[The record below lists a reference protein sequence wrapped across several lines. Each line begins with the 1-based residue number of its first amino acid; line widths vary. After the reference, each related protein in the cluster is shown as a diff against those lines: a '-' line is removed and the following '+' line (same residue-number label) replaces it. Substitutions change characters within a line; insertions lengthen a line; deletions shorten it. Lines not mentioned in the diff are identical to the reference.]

1 MIKSR
6 FRAAM
11 ASSKLPWANITAK
24 LNTESGDSEDG
35 ANFQVREVISSSV
48 ITAVKSRL
56 GCYYGVYWFSMM

>member
-1 MIKSR
+1 MYPGSKVIKSR

-24 LNTESGDSEDG
+24 LNTESGGSEEDG

-48 ITAVKSRL
+48 ITAVRSRL
-56 GCYYGVYWFSMM
+56 GC

>member
-24 LNTESGDSEDG
+24 LSTESGGSEEDG
-35 ANFQVREVISSSV
+35 ANFQVREVI
-48 ITAVKSRL
+48 IKRKARGRRRTAS
-56 GCYYGVYWFSMM
+56 GQE